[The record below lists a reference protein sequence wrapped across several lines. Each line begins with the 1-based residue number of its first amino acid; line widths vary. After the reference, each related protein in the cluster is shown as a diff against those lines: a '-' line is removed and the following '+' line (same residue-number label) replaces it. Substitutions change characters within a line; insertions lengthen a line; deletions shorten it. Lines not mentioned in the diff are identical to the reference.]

1 MFNKLFKKIGKFRSL
16 LWFIAGILLAV
27 YVIFGH
33 KYKIIY
39 NIGQSMTPSYSHK
52 EFLILERSPSEKGWA
67 PDRFDVVVFSTAG
80 WEKLTKRVIGLPGD
94 TIEIREGHIYL
105 NNKKLSEYC
114 IFGKGRISYT
124 LMDENEN
131 DLRYWNGPQK
141 GEIVREYTSRALLLV
156 PKGHFWAIG
165 DNRPTSWYGLGK
177 IENIIGVSL
186 F

>member
-1 MFNKLFKKIGKFRSL
+1 MGKFRSL
-16 LWFIAGILLAV
+16 LWFVASILLAV

-52 EFLILERSPSEKGWA
+52 EFLILERAPSEKDWA
-67 PDRFDVVVFSTAG
+67 PDRFDVVVFSTVG

-94 TIEIREGHIYL
+94 TIEIREGYIYL

-124 LMDENEN
+124 LMD
-131 DLRYWNGPQK
+131 DKAP
-141 GEIVREYTSRALLLV
+141 LLV

-165 DNRPTSWYGLGK
+165 DNRPISWHGLGK